1 MAEPRF
7 PFLPT
12 CCQPI
17 AELLDRENRTGAR
30 NCPKGH
36 LVSLDYVRMLEA
48 DAKRKAAEAAAEA
61 GAAEG
66 RRRALHPGV
75 HLAAGVPVHADP
87 PDRPAAAAGRAA
99 AAGEGE
105 VGRGPG

>member
-17 AELLDRENRTGAR
+17 AELLERENRTGAR

-36 LVSLDYVRMLEA
+36 LVSLDYVRMIEA
-48 DAKRKAAEAAAEA
+48 DVKKKAAAEAAA
-61 GAAEG
+61 
-66 RRRALHPGV
+66 
-75 HLAAGVPVHADP
+75 
-87 PDRPAAAAGRAA
+87 AAAPEAKPASS
-99 AAGEGE
+99 
-105 VGRGPG
+105 

>member
-48 DAKRKAAEAAAEA
+48 DAKKKAAETAAAEAALDAPKA
-61 GAAEG
+61 
-66 RRRALHPGV
+66 
-75 HLAAGVPVHADP
+75 
-87 PDRPAAAAGRAA
+87 
-99 AAGEGE
+99 
-105 VGRGPG
+105 